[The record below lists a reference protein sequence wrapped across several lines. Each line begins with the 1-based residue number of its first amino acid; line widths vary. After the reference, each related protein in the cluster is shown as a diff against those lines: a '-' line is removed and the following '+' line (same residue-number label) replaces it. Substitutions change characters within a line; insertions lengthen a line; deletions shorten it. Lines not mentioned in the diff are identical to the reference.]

1 MVVMNNNQPVL
12 DELEFELV
20 NKKNPKD
27 VTVLKSSQS
36 MLSNIKVKLGEVYT
50 LKVKNNK
57 KYIYQHDIEI
67 HDEDGEAVPFVPGT
81 EEPLFEINL
90 VKK

>member
-1 MVVMNNNQPVL
+1 MNNNQPVF

-57 KYIYQHDIEI
+57 KYTYQHDIEI
-67 HDEDGEAVPFVPGT
+67 RDEDGEAVPFVPGT
-81 EEPLFEINL
+81 EEPLFEINI

>member
-1 MVVMNNNQPVL
+1 MMRYQNKEKEKETVKIGTISQMVVMNNNQPVF

-57 KYIYQHDIEI
+57 K
-67 HDEDGEAVPFVPGT
+67 
-81 EEPLFEINL
+81 
-90 VKK
+90 